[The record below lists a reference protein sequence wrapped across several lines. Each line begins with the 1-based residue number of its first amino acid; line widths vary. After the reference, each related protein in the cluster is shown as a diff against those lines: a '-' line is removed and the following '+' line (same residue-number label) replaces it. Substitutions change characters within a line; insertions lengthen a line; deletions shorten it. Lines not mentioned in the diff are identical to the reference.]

1 METQGYII
9 PGSHEKEA
17 IDLFYISVN
26 DGHTWTSDL
35 HNKSLLLQIRI
46 HLKHSSKTA
55 SFSKK

>member
-26 DGHTWTSDL
+26 DVTLEPRVYTTNLSFF
-35 HNKSLLLQIRI
+35 KFVSI
-46 HLKHSSKTA
+46 LKHSSKTA
-55 SFSKK
+55 SFS